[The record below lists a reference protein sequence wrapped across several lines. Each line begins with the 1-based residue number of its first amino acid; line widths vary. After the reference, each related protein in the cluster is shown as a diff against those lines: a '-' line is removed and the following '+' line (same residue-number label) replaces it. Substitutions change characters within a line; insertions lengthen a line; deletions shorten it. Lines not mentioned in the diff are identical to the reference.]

1 MQIKTDGLIIR
12 EINVGEDD
20 RIVKILTRDN
30 GVIQASAKGVRKFK
44 SHCSAAVRLLCFSH
58 FTLFRGREK
67 YIINDAEPIQL
78 FIGVHKDLE
87 KLALSQYF
95 AELCGVLAPEEE
107 NAEFFLR
114 LTLNA
119 LHMIETNKHP
129 LPLIKAAF
137 EMRILSLAGYMPD
150 LVACFSCGEYEADIM
165 YLLPVS
171 GNLCCKNC
179 LQSDVAALPLSRGA
193 LAALRHTVFADFER
207 IFSFTLT
214 DSAMRELEQASERFL
229 LCRLERSF
237 NTLEF
242 YRQLKIDS

>member
-12 EINVGEDD
+12 ETNVGEDD
-20 RIVKILTRDN
+20 RIVTILSREN
-30 GVIQASAKGVRKFK
+30 GIIRASAKGARKLK
-44 SHCSAAVRLLCFSH
+44 SGCSAAVRLLSFSH

-67 YIINDAEPIQL
+67 YIINDVEPIQL
-78 FIGVHKDLE
+78 FMGVHKDLE

-107 NAEFFLR
+107 NAEYFLR
-114 LTLNA
+114 LILNA
-119 LHMIETNKHP
+119 LHMIETDKRP
-129 LPLIKAAF
+129 LPIIKAAF

-150 LVACFSCGEYEADIM
+150 LVSCCGCGEYEADIM

-171 GNLCCKNC
+171 GNLFCKNC
-179 LQSDVAALPLSRGA
+179 LQSGVAALPLSRGA
-193 LAALRHTVFADFER
+193 LAAMRHAVFADFEKL
-207 IFSFTLT
+207 FSFTLT
-214 DSAMRELEQASERFL
+214 ESAMCELAQASERFL

-242 YRQLKIDS
+242 YRQLINDD

>member
-12 EINVGEDD
+12 ETNVGEDD
-20 RIVKILTRDN
+20 RIVTILTREN
-30 GVIQASAKGVRKFK
+30 GVISASAKGVRKLK
-44 SHCSAAVRLLCFSH
+44 SSCSAAVRLLCFSH

-78 FIGVHKDLE
+78 FLGVHKDLE

-95 AELCGVLAPEEE
+95 LELCGVLAPEEE
-107 NAEFFLR
+107 NAEHFLR
-114 LTLNA
+114 LALNA
-119 LHMIETNKHP
+119 LHMIETNKRP

-150 LVACFSCGEYEADIM
+150 LVACCGCGEYEADLM

-179 LQSDVAALPLSRGA
+179 LQGGIAAMPLSRGA
-193 LAALRHTVFADFER
+193 LAAMRHTVFADFEKL
-207 IFSFTLT
+207 FSFTLT
-214 DSAMRELEQASERFL
+214 DIAMEELSNASERFL

-242 YRQLKIDS
+242 YRQIKY